1 MNKCLL
7 SVLAI
12 VLLLPVSG
20 ITQDFATLTM
30 NEIESG
36 TMVARIDEQ
45 PGKYNP
51 LPNLDTKVDIK
62 IDGMVASVTVNQMFT
77 NNSDKPIEAI
87 YVFPLPN
94 EASVYEMKMIIG
106 NRIIEGIIKERQEA
120 KEIYQEA
127 KAAGK
132 RASLTEQERPN
143 IFTNSVANIMPGDKI
158 LVRLKYVEKVDYE
171 DGVFGLRF
179 PTTVGPRYIACKSIT
194 GYSGTGFSFDT
205 DQVPDVSRITPPIAK
220 PGERTGNDI
229 SINIELDA
237 GLPLE
242 KIACSS
248 HKIITTKN
256 GKGKYSISLKNKTSI
271 PNCDFIFE
279 YAVAKSYKPQAALF
293 MSPDGEDNTF
303 MLMAIPPTIKTDTIR
318 QSKELILVLDR
329 SGSMDG
335 ARMEQAKQ
343 GVLNAINRLH
353 HDDYFN
359 IIEFDNAHTM
369 FNDYS
374 VQATNENVQ
383 NASQWVRK
391 IDSRGGTEMQS
402 ALKLALKQPTQKEK
416 MRIVTLITDGY
427 VGNEV
432 TLYRLIHDHLGKARL
447 FTIAIG
453 DAPNSALMEKI
464 STQGRGS
471 FVYIGSTNDVSSKMD
486 KLFSYLE
493 NPALTDLQ
501 FSCIATKD
509 IMPNPIPDLF
519 ATQPVVIF
527 GKLTNKNITTAT
539 LTGKIGTDFFKQDIV
554 IDPRDSSISKGITK
568 MWAHEKLK
576 IMINDFDLGVE
587 DLRQQIIDTSIKYS
601 VLTKLT
607 AFVAVEDI
615 IVNPDG
621 NPVKAI
627 IPNELP
633 KDMDYETFFGKKHL
647 KATEINPPD
656 PSKPV
661 MPKTASPIGNL
672 LLTGLLLVISGAI
685 ILKRS
690 RFYHETN

>member
-1 MNKCLL
+1 
-7 SVLAI
+7 
-12 VLLLPVSG
+12 
-20 ITQDFATLTM
+20 
-30 NEIESG
+30 
-36 TMVARIDEQ
+36 
-45 PGKYNP
+45 
-51 LPNLDTKVDIK
+51 
-62 IDGMVASVTVNQMFT
+62 MFT

-120 KEIYQEA
+120 KKIYTEA

-143 IFTNSVANIMPGDKI
+143 IFTNSVANIMPGDKVI
-158 LVRLKYVEKVDYE
+158 VRLKYVEKVDYE
-171 DGVFGLRF
+171 DGVFGFRF
-179 PTTVGPRYIACKSIT
+179 PTTIGPRYIPGNSIA

-205 DQVPDVSRITPPIAK
+205 DQVPDASRITPPVAK
-220 PGERTGNDI
+220 PGERAGNDI
-229 SINIELDA
+229 SINIELDS

-242 KIACSS
+242 NISCSS
-248 HKIITTKN
+248 HKINTTKN
-256 GKGKYSISLKNKTSI
+256 GKSKYSISLNNETSI

-279 YAVAKSYKPQAALF
+279 YTVAKSSKPQAALF

-303 MLMAIPPTIKTDTIR
+303 MLMAVPPTIKTNIKR
-318 QSKELILVLDR
+318 QNKQLILVLDR
-329 SGSMDG
+329 SGSMSG

-353 HDDYFN
+353 RDDYFN
-359 IIEFDNAHTM
+359 IIEFDDAHTK
-369 FNDYS
+369 FNNYS
-374 VQATNENVQ
+374 VQATKDNVQ
-383 NASQWVRK
+383 RASQWVRR
-391 IDSRGGTEMQS
+391 IDARGGTEMQP
-402 ALKLALKQPTQKEK
+402 ALKKALLLPPINGLMK
-416 MRIVTLITDGY
+416 IVTLITDGY
-427 VGNEV
+427 VGNENS
-432 TLYRLIHDHLGKARL
+432 LYKLIHNDLGNARL
-447 FTIAIG
+447 FTVSLG
-453 DAPNSALMEKI
+453 SAPNSALLEKI

-519 ATQPVVIF
+519 ATQPVVVF
-527 GKLTNKNITTAT
+527 GKLTNKNIKTAT

-554 IDPRDSSISKGITK
+554 IDPRAGSISEGITK

-576 IMINDFDLGVE
+576 MMTNDFDLGVE

-601 VLTKLT
+601 VLTELT

-621 NPVKAI
+621 NPVEAI

-633 KDMDYETFFGKKHL
+633 KDMDYETFFGMKHL
-647 KATEINPPD
+647 KATEVNPPD

-661 MPKTASPIGNL
+661 MPETASPIGNL
-672 LLTGLLLVISGAI
+672 LLTGLLLVIGGAI